1 MYENG
6 SAGKPYSANSG
17 SRSGQRLTLVPLAGA
32 TVVVVVVVVLLD
44 VVVVVVG
51 VVVGVTGGV

>member
-32 TVVVVVVVVLLD
+32 IVVVVVVVVVVLLD
-44 VVVVVVG
+44 VVVVVLG
-51 VVVGVTGGV
+51 TMIGAG